1 MLVSMVSPGRTLP
14 LSAAKAKLSEVI
26 RAVRQTGEPVVI
38 TVDGE
43 PAVQLAPVPGP
54 LRELS
59 GSEVA
64 TVRSLMWAIAR
75 IPRAAELFDAL
86 APVSEGRR

>member
-1 MLVSMVSPGRTLP
+1 MLVNMVSSGRILP

-26 RAVRQTGEPVVI
+26 RAVRQSGQPVVI

-43 PAVQLAPVPGP
+43 PAVQLAPVSVPV
-54 LRELS
+54 RELS
-59 GSEVA
+59 SSEVA

-75 IPRAAELFDAL
+75 IPRAAEPIDPLG
-86 APVSEGRR
+86 PVSEGRR